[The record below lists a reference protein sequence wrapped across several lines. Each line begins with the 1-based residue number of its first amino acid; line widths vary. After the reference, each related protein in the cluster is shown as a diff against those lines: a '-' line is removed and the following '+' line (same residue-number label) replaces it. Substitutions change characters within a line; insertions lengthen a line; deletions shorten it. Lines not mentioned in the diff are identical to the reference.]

1 MPVPQATFCYWARM
15 TGTPVVVG
23 HSLGADV
30 RCPAVAVLDRPTY
43 RSSSIPNRLR
53 VRVGRAQRLNSS
65 QEPQTPPDCRLVR
78 IVRVDGCPG
87 KGTSNGTGI
96 MAATLSTSLL
106 RGYNRRMESLT
117 TISPAPPLLDG
128 SYCLA
133 GGAYSSIYP
142 DRPIRP
148 LPKRPL
154 RSRLSQEAADSI
166 LYPPAPP
173 ATQLFYNAHLGN
185 GGGTEVR
192 GYLPRNADTVS
203 YGSDRS
209 PDRDHHHHH
218 HHHRP
223 YENGA
228 DGDSGDEDGPVVVR
242 RSAGFRGSPFSPVYA
257 SHPDGSQIKSSSSP
271 SVPDGYDAF
280 ENTNN
285 KKKRKIPT
293 SGTLTGHHS
302 SLTADL
308 ASMGLA
314 SSAPTSSSSPVALG
328 DGGGGAGTC
337 YVTGN
342 PTSTSSG
349 ISGSGRGRFGRSTA
363 RSSSARNP
371 LSAHT
376 PNTWLGAR
384 SGTSRR
390 DLTPSALGPMGTAF
404 PLFSVF
410 FFVFFLLFVP
420 HHSPQLS

>member
-133 GGAYSSIYP
+133 GGAYSSVYP

-192 GYLPRNADTVS
+192 GYLPRNADTSS

-228 DGDSGDEDGPVVVR
+228 DGDSGDEDG
-242 RSAGFRGSPFSPVYA
+242 
-257 SHPDGSQIKSSSSP
+257 
-271 SVPDGYDAF
+271 
-280 ENTNN
+280 
-285 KKKRKIPT
+285 
-293 SGTLTGHHS
+293 
-302 SLTADL
+302 
-308 ASMGLA
+308 
-314 SSAPTSSSSPVALG
+314 
-328 DGGGGAGTC
+328 
-337 YVTGN
+337 
-342 PTSTSSG
+342 
-349 ISGSGRGRFGRSTA
+349 
-363 RSSSARNP
+363 
-371 LSAHT
+371 
-376 PNTWLGAR
+376 
-384 SGTSRR
+384 
-390 DLTPSALGPMGTAF
+390 
-404 PLFSVF
+404 
-410 FFVFFLLFVP
+410 
-420 HHSPQLS
+420 